1 MRFYKDVI
9 NGFLFAVTHGL
20 SWLNFVSTIL
30 IVFITLT
37 RNFDRIDDIK
47 IYIFSAVIWVFWY
60 LPRAISYEPKGEWL
74 ALFLAL
80 MGTTITVLLLYYSIF
95 EGWVI

>member
-1 MRFYKDVI
+1 MRFNKRRNEWI
-9 NGFLFAVTHGL
+9 LFVVTHGL

-47 IYIFSAVIWVFWY
+47 IYIFSAVIWVFGIYQGQFLMNLKESGY
-60 LPRAISYEPKGEWL
+60 LC
-74 ALFLAL
+74 FLH
-80 MGTTITVLLLYYSIF
+80 
-95 EGWVI
+95 